1 MNNTTNSTKKII
13 LTKLNLDSIKPVTF
27 WGIYEN
33 GRAERVELF
42 YDDDKFV
49 LGNIYVAHVNDLVK
63 NINAA
68 FVEYS
73 SSCKGYLSLE
83 DNKNVFFI
91 NRKNTTK
98 VCEGDNILIQ
108 IKKEPIKTK
117 DAVVSTNIEY
127 AGKYIVLTFG
137 KSDISVSSKITD
149 TSYREQLRKI
159 GESFIASIDFDK
171 SAYPL
176 FTEDVFMSILNGTGI
191 IFRTECGTSDI
202 KDNQGIIVEELTSLF
217 KEFLMIFHK
226 AMSSKGRTL
235 IKEADNPIISMTK
248 ETVNKA
254 ISENNIMENSMIKD
268 AVKSMN
274 NSDIDD
280 VTKTS
285 NKNVDAIEVVTDS
298 KDIYDSLKLSGIN
311 ARLYLDELLP
321 LYKLYSIES
330 VLNEITSK
338 KIWLKSGGYLI
349 IEYTEA
355 MTVID
360 VNTGKCEQ
368 GKDKAKTIMKINN
381 EAADEILR
389 QLRLRNISGIIIVD
403 FIDMKSDEE
412 NRQLFSRLKTNALK
426 DEIRT
431 SIVDMTK
438 LGLIEITRKKTRE
451 RVMIKKNV

>member
-1 MNNTTNSTKKII
+1 MNNTTNSAKKII
-13 LTKLNLDSIKPVTF
+13 LTKLNLDSIKPATF

-33 GRAERVELF
+33 DKAERVELF

-68 FVEYS
+68 FVEYAP
-73 SSCKGYLSLE
+73 SCKGYLSLE

-108 IKKEPIKTK
+108 VKKEPIKTK

-149 TSYREQLRKI
+149 TLYREQLRKI

-171 SAYPL
+171 FAYPL
-176 FTEDVFMSILNGTGI
+176 FTEEIFMSILNGTGI
-191 IFRTECGTSDI
+191 IFRTECGVGDI
-202 KDNQGIIVEELTSLF
+202 KDNQSVIAEELTSLF

-248 ETVNKA
+248 EAVNKA
-254 ISENNIMENSMIKD
+254 ISERNIIENSTVKDSIK
-268 AVKSMN
+268 SLN
-274 NSDIDD
+274 DIDD
-280 VTKTS
+280 ASKTS
-285 NKNVDAIEVVTDS
+285 NKILDEIEVVTDS

-330 VLNEITSK
+330 VLNEINSK

-412 NRQLFSRLKTNALK
+412 NRQLFGRLKTNALK

-438 LGLIEITRKKTRE
+438 LGLVEITRKKTRE
-451 RVMIKKNV
+451 RVMIKK